1 MRRPISGQIAP
12 LTFDF
17 LRQTVSSMLR
27 PARRSAHRRT
37 SPVTLL
43 AAIAVAP
50 ILAGCLG
57 SADEP
62 AKVPQQVSQQA
73 QAALVRW
80 ADAVAAAG
88 GPSAVILV
96 GEPTGQVGDWEL
108 VVGDNNKSALMAGI
122 VEGDGSLPAVAPPDG
137 EVRWQDGT
145 TASVPLNSAQK
156 AVAAIRAG
164 STGECSDCTPLRITA
179 ARLTT
184 GPIETS
190 RGPATAPIWEFA
202 VQGTAVR
209 VTRVAIADPI
219 TVVPPPWNP
228 NNPSVGLAIESASG
242 TVGGRELSVAFT
254 GAPLPG
260 DQECGE
266 DYTAEAV
273 ESDLAV
279 VVIVTRHPHAG
290 IGGCNAVGAPR
301 TATVELAAP
310 LGERAVLEV
319 QQGLPV
325 PVVLTP

>member
-1 MRRPISGQIAP
+1 

-17 LRQTVSSMLR
+17 VRQTVCDMLGSV
-27 PARRSAHRRT
+27 RRSVHRRA
-37 SPVTLL
+37 SPITFL

-50 ILAGCLG
+50 ILAGCVG
-57 SADEP
+57 NANEP
-62 AKVPQQVSQQA
+62 AEVPPQVSQQA
-73 QAALVRW
+73 QAALARW

-88 GPSAVILV
+88 GPSAVVLV
-96 GEPTGQVGDWEL
+96 GERSGQVGDWEL
-108 VVGDNNKSALMAGI
+108 EVGDNNKSALMAGI
-122 VEGDGSLPAVAPPDG
+122 VEGDASLPTGVPPDG

-145 TASVPLNSAQK
+145 TAAVPLNSAQQ
-156 AVAAIRAG
+156 AVAAIRNDSSGA
-164 STGECSDCTPLRITA
+164 CSDCTPLRITA
-179 ARLTT
+179 AQLTT

-190 RGPATAPIWEFA
+190 RGPATAPVWELA
-202 VQGTAVR
+202 VEGTAVR
-209 VTRVAIADPI
+209 VTHVAIAHPMS
-219 TVVPPPWNP
+219 VEPPPWNP
-228 NNPSVGLAIESASG
+228 NNPPVGVAIESASG
-242 TVGGRELSVAFT
+242 TIGGRELTVAFT

-260 DQECGE
+260 DQPCGE